1 MSQLNLGFNLNFV
14 DLYARNGLERV
25 DLAFL
30 EYLDTSNSDLGA
42 RLKAARINPTTLGT
56 RHEANLLV
64 ALAPQ
69 VDDFLAK
76 LFGIETQVAELAAYQ
91 QALKPLLKV
100 KRRFVQRQALKNFS
114 LDEARNFNLEQLTTE
129 LEQYL
134 GSNFDELKFA
144 TAVSGWMETGTE
156 ALLNLAARYI
166 AARVAQSDRDPWVLC
181 RIPGRNDPLN
191 LVPAIKTD
199 TTFGQVLEFP
209 SARQHSRD
217 GFNLTDVGANQLE
230 ALDQVTYCIFCHH
243 QEKSSCAQGLYERK
257 TGALMRNTAGVLL
270 EGCPLEE
277 RISEM
282 HEVKALGLS
291 LAALAMAVV
300 DNPMV
305 AATGHRICNNC
316 MDACIYQNQ
325 QRDPVDVPQTETR
338 ILKDVLALPWG
349 FEIYSLLTRWN
360 PLNLRRPLPAPPSGR
375 SVLVVGLGPA
385 GFTLAHHLMQDGHA
399 VVAIDGVKIE
409 PLPPELSG
417 IDIQGNRIPFRPVR
431 DAMTELWEPLGQ
443 RILAGFGGVAEY
455 GITVRWDKNF
465 LKVIRLLLERRD
477 MFRMYGGIRFGGAL
491 GIEDA
496 LELGFDH
503 VALAMGAGRPTLLEL
518 PNGLARGV
526 RQASDFLMALQ
537 LTGAADADQ
546 LANLQLRLPVVVI
559 GGGLTAIDSCTEALA
574 YYPVQ
579 VEKFLSRYEI
589 LCVELGETAVRQ
601 HWSEEE
607 ATIADEFI
615 THAYAIRSERLTA
628 NAEGCLPQLNT
639 LLAQWGGATVAY
651 RRRLIDSPAYRNHVE
666 VIKALEEGIKV
677 AEGLTPHAV
686 HIDRF
691 GHASGLEVRNADG
704 NTQILPARTILIA
717 AGTVPNTTLAH
728 EYPGVHVDGK
738 FFRAIDELGQPVHPE
753 QLTKP
758 RKSYVLM
765 QVDGITDGRV
775 SFFGDLHPSYAGSV
789 VSAMASAKQGCPI
802 IARELACCPPPKITP
817 TQLVAKLDAELYAQ
831 VHSLK
836 RLAPTVV
843 EVVIKA
849 PMAARAFR
857 PGQFFRLQNF
867 ASLANRVDETALV
880 MESVAL
886 TGAWT
891 DPHTGLIG
899 LVVLETGG
907 SSTLCAL
914 LQPGEPVVLMGP
926 TGTPTHIPNNETV
939 LLVGGGLGNLVL
951 FSIGRALRQA
961 GSTVLYVSGYRHATD
976 CFKSADIEAAADA
989 VVWCVDQGPVVPPTR
1004 PQDRTFIGNVV
1015 EAMLAY
1021 AEGRLG
1027 LPPIALTQIDRI
1039 IAIGSDRMMAAVT
1052 VARHGSLAQWL
1063 KPEHIGIGSINSP
1076 MQCMMKEI
1084 CGQCLQRQT
1093 DPTTGRESIIF
1104 SCRSQ
1109 DQLLD
1114 HVDFHNLAERL
1125 GQNSLCEKLTKLWIE
1140 RCLRHMGQH

>member
-360 PLNLRRPLPAPPSGR
+360 PLNLRRPLP
-375 SVLVVGLGPA
+375 
-385 GFTLAHHLMQDGHA
+385 
-399 VVAIDGVKIE
+399 
-409 PLPPELSG
+409 
-417 IDIQGNRIPFRPVR
+417 VR
-431 DAMTELWEPLGQ
+431 
-443 RILAGFGGVAEY
+443 
-455 GITVRWDKNF
+455 
-465 LKVIRLLLERRD
+465 
-477 MFRMYGGIRFGGAL
+477 
-491 GIEDA
+491 
-496 LELGFDH
+496 H
-503 VALAMGAGRPTLLEL
+503 
-518 PNGLARGV
+518 
-526 RQASDFLMALQ
+526 
-537 LTGAADADQ
+537 
-546 LANLQLRLPVVVI
+546 
-559 GGGLTAIDSCTEALA
+559 
-574 YYPVQ
+574 
-579 VEKFLSRYEI
+579 
-589 LCVELGETAVRQ
+589 
-601 HWSEEE
+601 
-607 ATIADEFI
+607 
-615 THAYAIRSERLTA
+615 
-628 NAEGCLPQLNT
+628 
-639 LLAQWGGATVAY
+639 
-651 RRRLIDSPAYRNHVE
+651 
-666 VIKALEEGIKV
+666 
-677 AEGLTPHAV
+677 
-686 HIDRF
+686 
-691 GHASGLEVRNADG
+691 
-704 NTQILPARTILIA
+704 
-717 AGTVPNTTLAH
+717 
-728 EYPGVHVDGK
+728 
-738 FFRAIDELGQPVHPE
+738 
-753 QLTKP
+753 
-758 RKSYVLM
+758 
-765 QVDGITDGRV
+765 
-775 SFFGDLHPSYAGSV
+775 
-789 VSAMASAKQGCPI
+789 
-802 IARELACCPPPKITP
+802 
-817 TQLVAKLDAELYAQ
+817 LDA
-831 VHSLK
+831 VC
-836 RLAPTVV
+836 
-843 EVVIKA
+843 
-849 PMAARAFR
+849 
-857 PGQFFRLQNF
+857 
-867 ASLANRVDETALV
+867 
-880 MESVAL
+880 
-886 TGAWT
+886 W
-891 DPHTGLIG
+891 
-899 LVVLETGG
+899 
-907 SSTLCAL
+907 
-914 LQPGEPVVLMGP
+914 
-926 TGTPTHIPNNETV
+926 
-939 LLVGGGLGNLVL
+939 
-951 FSIGRALRQA
+951 
-961 GSTVLYVSGYRHATD
+961 
-976 CFKSADIEAAADA
+976 
-989 VVWCVDQGPVVPPTR
+989 
-1004 PQDRTFIGNVV
+1004 
-1015 EAMLAY
+1015 
-1021 AEGRLG
+1021 
-1027 LPPIALTQIDRI
+1027 
-1039 IAIGSDRMMAAVT
+1039 
-1052 VARHGSLAQWL
+1052 
-1063 KPEHIGIGSINSP
+1063 
-1076 MQCMMKEI
+1076 
-1084 CGQCLQRQT
+1084 
-1093 DPTTGRESIIF
+1093 
-1104 SCRSQ
+1104 
-1109 DQLLD
+1109 
-1114 HVDFHNLAERL
+1114 
-1125 GQNSLCEKLTKLWIE
+1125 
-1140 RCLRHMGQH
+1140 